1 MTRKSPKKN
10 ERSGVDRVGRT
21 ELHYA
26 ALEADLSKVKELL
39 LASADPN
46 ASDDNGVT
54 PLHFAAQSHSYAVM
68 EALILAGA
76 SVDSVD
82 ANGNTPLSDAVFH
95 SDGGG
100 DLIKLLLRSG
110 ADRNKE
116 NNYGISPLE
125 LAKSI
130 DNFDLVQFFH

>member
-1 MTRKSPKKN
+1 
-10 ERSGVDRVGRT
+10 
-21 ELHYA
+21 
-26 ALEADLSKVKELL
+26 

-46 ASDDNGVT
+46 ASDDNGLT
-54 PLHFAAQSHSYAVM
+54 PLHFAAQSNSYAVS

-95 SDGGG
+95 SDGSG
-100 DLIKLLLRSG
+100 DLIKFLLRSG

>member
-95 SDGGG
+95 SDGG

>member
-1 MTRKSPKKN
+1 MIRKGPTKN
-10 ERSGVDRVGRT
+10 ERSGVDRMGRT

-26 ALEADLSKVKELL
+26 ALEADLLKVKQLL
-39 LASADPN
+39 LADADPN
-46 ASDDNGVT
+46 ASDDNGLT
-54 PLHFAAQSHSYAVM
+54 PLHFAAQSNSYAVS

-76 SVDSVD
+76 SVDSFD

-95 SDGGG
+95 SDGSG

-125 LAKSI
+125 LAQSI
-130 DNFDLVQFFH
+130 GNFDLAQFFQ